1 MAHLLI
7 MRHGD
12 AEPSAVSDEVRRLSA
27 RGRSE
32 VQEVGRALVAHLGID
47 KIVASPLVRA
57 QETASLVA
65 ACYSHEI
72 QRDTCVGLSPN
83 GIPDQVIAEFDEG
96 VGSVLLVTHMPLIAE
111 LVSALSGKRQAVQ
124 TAELF
129 CFDMQM
135 KAPLRSLMFNLQ
147 PSRL

>member
-1 MAHLLI
+1 MSHLII

-12 AEPSAVSDEVRRLSA
+12 AEPSAVSDKGRPLSA

-32 VQEVGRALVAHLGID
+32 VQRIGRALAAHLGID

-72 QRDTCVGLSPN
+72 QRYTSVSLAPN
-83 GIPDQVIAEFDEG
+83 GIPDQVIAEYDGG

-111 LVSALSGKRQAVQ
+111 LVAALSGKRQAVQ

-135 KAPLRSLMFNLQ
+135 KASLRPPMFNLQ

>member
-1 MAHLLI
+1 LAHLLI

-12 AEPSAVSDEVRRLSA
+12 AEPSAVSDEVRPLSA

-72 QRDTCVGLSPN
+72 QRDTCVSLSPN

-96 VGSVLLVTHMPLIAE
+96 VGSVLLVTHMPLIAD

-129 CFDMQM
+129 CFDMEM
-135 KAPLRSLMFNLQ
+135 KAPLRSQLFNLQ

>member
-1 MAHLLI
+1 

-12 AEPSAVSDEVRRLSA
+12 AEPSAVSDEVRPLSA
-27 RGRSE
+27 RGRAE

-72 QRDTCVGLSPN
+72 QRDTCVSLSPN

-96 VGSVLLVTHMPLIAE
+96 VGSVLLVTHMPLIAD

-129 CFDMQM
+129 CFDMEM
-135 KAPLRSLMFNLQ
+135 KAPLR
-147 PSRL
+147 

>member
-1 MAHLLI
+1 

-12 AEPSAVSDEVRRLSA
+12 AEPSAVSDEVRPLSA
-27 RGRSE
+27 RGRAE

-72 QRDTCVGLSPN
+72 QRDTCVSLSPN

-96 VGSVLLVTHMPLIAE
+96 VGSVLLVTHMPLIAD

-129 CFDMQM
+129 CFDMEM
-135 KAPLRSLMFNLQ
+135 KAPLRSQMFNLQ

>member
-12 AEPSAVSDEVRRLSA
+12 AEPSAVSDEVRPLSA

-32 VQEVGRALVAHLGID
+32 VQEVGRALVAHLGLD

-65 ACYSHEI
+65 ACYSHDI
-72 QRDTCVGLSPN
+72 QRDTCVSLSPN

-96 VGSVLLVTHMPLIAE
+96 VGSVLLVTHMPLIAD

-129 CFDMQM
+129 CFDMEM
-135 KAPLRSLMFNLQ
+135 KAPLRSQMFNLQ

>member
-1 MAHLLI
+1 

-12 AEPSAVSDEVRRLSA
+12 AEPSAVSDEVRPLSA

-32 VQEVGRALVAHLGID
+32 VQEVGRALVAHLGLD

-65 ACYSHEI
+65 ACYSHDI
-72 QRDTCVGLSPN
+72 QRDTCVSLSPN

-96 VGSVLLVTHMPLIAE
+96 VGSVLLVTHMPLIAD

-129 CFDMQM
+129 CFDMEM
-135 KAPLRSLMFNLQ
+135 KAPLRSQMFNLQ